1 MNIKNM
7 KKFFAFGLVSCA
19 VSASLTS
26 CENGDATFPD
36 YEGGTSVYFPY
47 QSPVR
52 TIILGDDEYDTTLDK
67 NHQCLIKATFGGS
80 YSGSNGSAQV
90 AVDPTLVEGLTFS
103 DGRPVK
109 VMPTEY
115 YSLST
120 TNLEFKGSFNG
131 TTTVQLTDAF
141 FNDPDASKA
150 TYVIPLVMTSQKG
163 FGKILTGELKEGG
176 KEVRTDKSQWEV
188 LPMDYVLYCV
198 KYQNKYAGTYLTHGN
213 TSIDNIEK
221 AGTATI
227 NCTSMTTCEYPI
239 SYTEKNYKQ
248 YKRDKDGNKTT
259 EVETVSKTFTTTLK
273 LTFSADDKCVITSA
287 NAATTATGNG
297 SWTDNGAKASW
308 NNKDRDLMELEYA
321 VDFNATD
328 ELGNPIKTSVHEK
341 LVWQRSGVTTE
352 EFIK

>member
-1 MNIKNM
+1 
-7 KKFFAFGLVSCA
+7 
-19 VSASLTS
+19 
-26 CENGDATFPD
+26 
-36 YEGGTSVYFPY
+36 
-47 QSPVR
+47 
-52 TIILGDDEYDTTLDK
+52 
-67 NHQCLIKATFGGS
+67 
-80 YSGSNGSAQV
+80 
-90 AVDPTLVEGLTFS
+90 
-103 DGRPVK
+103 
-109 VMPTEY
+109 
-115 YSLST
+115 
-120 TNLEFKGSFNG
+120 
-131 TTTVQLTDAF
+131 
-141 FNDPDASKA
+141 
-150 TYVIPLVMTSQKG
+150 
-163 FGKILTGELKEGG
+163 
-176 KEVRTDKSQWEV
+176 
-188 LPMDYVLYCV
+188 MDYVLYCV

-273 LTFSADDKCVITSA
+273 LTFGADDKCVITSA